1 MQQTAFP
8 GMPIAGQGHHSLCE
22 VTLMNKLISASLVAT
37 SLLMAAGCGTSP
49 NTASIDNSNYVTSSE
64 RGVAYGTIRRVEL
77 VQQERSGTGAGAVI
91 GGVAGAVLGNQV
103 GSGNGRAAATVLG
116 AVGGAAVGNEIE
128 KRRSAAGTVYQYT
141 VQLDRGDYKT
151 FNFAADQ
158 GYQTGQRVVLI
169 DGVLQQRY

>member
-1 MQQTAFP
+1 
-8 GMPIAGQGHHSLCE
+8 
-22 VTLMNKLISASLVAT
+22 MNKLISASMVAT
-37 SLLMAAGCGTSP
+37 TLVFAAGCGTT
-49 NTASIDNSNYVTSSE
+49 NTASTDNNYVTSSE

-77 VQQERSGTGAGAVI
+77 VQQEHSGSGAGAVI

-128 KRRSAAGTVYQYT
+128 KRRHSAGTVYQYT

-158 GYQTGQRVVLI
+158 GYQSGQRVVLI

>member
-1 MQQTAFP
+1 
-8 GMPIAGQGHHSLCE
+8 
-22 VTLMNKLISASLVAT
+22 MNKLISASLVAT

-49 NTASIDNSNYVTSSE
+49 NTAYSDSSNYVTSSE
-64 RGVAYGTIRRVEL
+64 RGVAYGTIRRVDL
-77 VQQERSGTGAGAVI
+77 VQQEQSGTGAGALI

-103 GSGNGRAAATVLG
+103 GSGNGRTAATVLG

-128 KRRSAAGTVYQYT
+128 RRRAPAGTVYQYT

-158 GYQTGQRVVLI
+158 GYQTGQRVVLV